1 MLWRDELIDV
11 SALLEHCGRTFGPV
25 AEQTGLRFRQEVPR
39 DLAAVRG
46 DHDRLQQ
53 VVQNL
58 LNNAMKFTVEG
69 AITLRATAGADELN
83 ISVSDTGIGIAPADQ
98 ARVFDKFQQV
108 GDTLTGK
115 PKGTGLGLTICRDI
129 IAHHGGRLTLESQVG
144 RGSTFTISLPVAAV
158 ARNLAAAA

>member
-1 MLWRDELIDV
+1 V
-11 SALLEHCGRTFGPV
+11 
-25 AEQTGLRFRQEVPR
+25 
-39 DLAAVRG
+39 
-46 DHDRLQQ
+46 
-53 VVQNL
+53 
-58 LNNAMKFTVEG
+58 
-69 AITLRATAGADELN
+69 ITLRATVGADELS